1 MALTWAQSPC
11 PSSGSVNNCEHCE
24 EKECEETSR
33 TNCDLEKQEDIANEN
48 EEKTFIGE
56 EGTLMKKAK
65 KNGDPYTVTPH
76 IQKVQNV

>member
-1 MALTWAQSPC
+1 MFTGEKFTC
-11 PSSGSVNNCEHCE
+11 PEGEMVVV
-24 EKECEETSR
+24 
-33 TNCDLEKQEDIANEN
+33 DIANGN

-56 EGTLMKKAK
+56 EGPLLKKAK

>member
-11 PSSGSVNNCEHCE
+11 PSSGSVNNCENCE

-56 EGTLMKKAK
+56 EEPLLKKVK

-76 IQKVQNV
+76 IQKVQDV